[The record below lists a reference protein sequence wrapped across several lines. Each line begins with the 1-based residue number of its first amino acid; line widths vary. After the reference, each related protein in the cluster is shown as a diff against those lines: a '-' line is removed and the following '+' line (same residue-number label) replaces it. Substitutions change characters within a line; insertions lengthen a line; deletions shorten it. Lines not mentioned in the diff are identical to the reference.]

1 MPHLS
6 ECLYPYYRVGI
17 EDACHVAANLLKL
30 YLRELP
36 ESILTNAL
44 KGDFEAGVIH
54 ELILF
59 SLMINIFIVNFT
71 FKVKSQTV

>member
-1 MPHLS
+1 MMHLYFLQRCCAIIS
-6 ECLYPYYRVGI
+6 YQCTVGI

-44 KGDFEAGVIH
+44 KGDFEAGVLAWHGMAWYCI
-54 ELILF
+54 
-59 SLMINIFIVNFT
+59 SG
-71 FKVKSQTV
+71 QQ